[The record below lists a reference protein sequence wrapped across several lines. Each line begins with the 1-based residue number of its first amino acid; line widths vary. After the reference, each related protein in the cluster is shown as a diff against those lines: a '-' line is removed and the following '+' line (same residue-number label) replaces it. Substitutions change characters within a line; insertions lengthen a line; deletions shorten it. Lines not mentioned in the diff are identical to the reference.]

1 MNNQIETYVNIT
13 GYPKYQI
20 SNFGNCKNVKTGRIL
35 KPSSDCSGGY
45 LKVSLLVGDGK
56 MSTKRIH
63 KLVAHAFLEN
73 LEEKRCVDHKDRCKT
88 NNHISNL
95 RFATISENGQNASM
109 QSNNT
114 SGVVGVSFHKNNK
127 KWEVKIKV
135 NGVKK
140 HLGYFIN
147 KDDAITART
156 NAEIQYFK
164 EFRAIIQEV

>member
-1 MNNQIETYVNIT
+1 MNNNNEVYANIT
-13 GYPKYQI
+13 NFPNYQI

-88 NNHISNL
+88 NNH
-95 RFATISENGQNASM
+95 NASM
-109 QSNNT
+109 KSTNT
-114 SGVVGVSFHKNNK
+114 SGVIGVCWYKPTS
-127 KWEVKIKV
+127 KWYANI
-135 NGVKK
+135 GVD
-140 HLGYFIN
+140 G
-147 KDDAITART
+147 
-156 NAEIQYFK
+156 
-164 EFRAIIQEV
+164 V